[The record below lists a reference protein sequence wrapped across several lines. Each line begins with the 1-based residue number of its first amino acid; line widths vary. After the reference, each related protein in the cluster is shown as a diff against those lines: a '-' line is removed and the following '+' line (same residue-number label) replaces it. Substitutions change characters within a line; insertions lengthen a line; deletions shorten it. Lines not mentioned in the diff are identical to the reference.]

1 MAAKALDELA
11 QEHAD
16 FYVPTFT
23 VLVGERDVV
32 RELFL
37 AVSSVQLDL
46 KERTPGQF
54 SFTVANAFDLKRREF
69 VAMRG
74 DQPIDLFEL
83 FAFGSPVRV
92 PSATARGRRSSCR
105 AW

>member
-1 MAAKALDELA
+1 MAAKALDKLA
-11 QEHAD
+11 EEHED

-54 SFTVANAFDLKRREF
+54 SFTVAQAFDLERRESSCSRSG
-69 VAMRG
+69 ARC
-74 DQPIDLFEL
+74 
-83 FAFGSPVRV
+83 GSA
-92 PSATARGRRSSCR
+92 SATARGRHSSCR